1 MSIKESYDEILELL
15 KTLPPEMIGEA
26 RDFIEFLS
34 QRSRKKRDFSKLCGT
49 LSDEDAETMTK
60 AIEEGCEKINYEQW

>member
-1 MSIKESYDEILELL
+1 MSIKESYDAILELL

-26 RDFIEFLS
+26 RDFIELLS

-49 LSDEDAETMTK
+49 LSDEDAEAMTK

>member
-15 KTLPPEMIGEA
+15 KTLPPEIIGEA

-49 LSDEDAETMTK
+49 LSDQDAEAMTK

>member
-1 MSIKESYDEILELL
+1 MSIKESHDAILELL

-26 RDFIEFLS
+26 RDFIELLS

-49 LSDEDAETMTK
+49 LSDEDAEAMTK
-60 AIEEGCEKINYEQW
+60 AIEEGCERINYEQW

>member
-1 MSIKESYDEILELL
+1 LL
-15 KTLPPEMIGEA
+15 PEMIGEA

-49 LSDEDAETMTK
+49 LSDQDAEAMTK

>member
-49 LSDEDAETMTK
+49 LSDQDAEAMTK